1 MDDTST
7 ISLDIS
13 STDTSNILG
22 VAIWLNN
29 QCVFQTP
36 HVHEPIHYEHVISDE
51 DGEHELQIVMSGKT
65 QDHTIVD
72 DHGNIVKD
80 AVLSV
85 AFRVDNVNFD
95 ELFQKQVVY
104 THNFN
109 GTQPNIADTF
119 HGFMGCNGTLSL
131 KFTSPLF
138 LWVLD

>member
-1 MDDTST
+1 MDDNST
-7 ISLDIS
+7 LSFDIA
-13 STDTSNILG
+13 STDTSSPLAL
-22 VAIWLNN
+22 AIWIDD

-36 HVHEPIHYEHVISDE
+36 HVREPIHYEQIFNDD
-51 DGEHELQIVMSGKT
+51 DGEHELKIVMSGKT
-65 QDHTIVD
+65 QNHTTID

-85 AFRVDNVNFD
+85 AFSVDNVNFD

-109 GTQPNIADTF
+109 GTQPDIADTF
-119 HGFMGCNGTLSL
+119 YGLMGCNGTLSL
-131 KFTSPLF
+131 KFTTPLF

>member
-7 ISLDIS
+7 ISVDIS
-13 STDTSNILG
+13 STDTSSSLG

-36 HVHEPIHYEHVISDE
+36 HVSESIHYEHVISDE

-72 DHGNIVKD
+72 DHGNIIKD

-85 AFRVDNVNFD
+85 AFNVDNVNVD
-95 ELFQKQVVY
+95 QLFQNQAVY
-104 THNFN
+104 THDFN
-109 GTQPNIADTF
+109 GTQSEIKDTF
-119 HGFMGCNGTLSL
+119 HGLMGCNGVLSL
-131 KFTSPLF
+131 KFISPLF

>member
-7 ISLDIS
+7 ISFDIS
-13 STDTSNILG
+13 STDTSSRLG
-22 VAIWLNN
+22 VAIWIDN

-36 HVHEPIHYEHVISDE
+36 HVREPIHYEHVIVDE
-51 DGEHELQIVMSGKT
+51 YSEHELQIVMSGKT
-65 QDHTIVD
+65 DEHTVVD

-85 AFRVDNVNFD
+85 SFNVDDSNFD
-95 ELFQKQVVY
+95 QLFQGRAVY

-109 GTQPNIADTF
+109 GTQNEIEDTF
-119 HGFMGCNGTLSL
+119 HGLMGCNGVLSL

-138 LWVLD
+138 LWVMD